1 MEITVLI
8 VEDEELYADKMEMQL
23 DKLGYRHL
31 DTVDNSND
39 ALVSINKEIP
49 DIILMDINIQGEYDG
64 IELADKIH
72 KLYNNIPI
80 LFITSLQDNMT
91 FRRASRTN
99 PVGFLTKP
107 FNELQLQRS
116 LELIVD
122 QLESNSED
130 KQSIFSNSFLFIKNQ
145 QKLEKVYFKDIF
157 YLEADGRYTKIITK
171 NKKYLLRRSLQD
183 LISKFSNHQFVQ
195 THRSFVLNLQLVTS
209 VDLFEHMIYLDKYH
223 VPLSRRNKDTFLE
236 QLEMI

>member
-1 MEITVLI
+1 MKITVLI

-23 DKLGYRHL
+23 DKLGYHHL

-39 ALVSINKEIP
+39 ALAALEEEIP
-49 DIILMDINIQGEYDG
+49 DIILMDVNIQGEYDG
-64 IELADKIH
+64 IEVADKIH
-72 KLYNNIPI
+72 KLHNDIPI
-80 LFITSLQDNMT
+80 LFITSLQDDMT

-99 PVGFLTKP
+99 PVGFLNKP

-116 LELIVD
+116 LELIVN
-122 QLESNSED
+122 QLENESDD

-157 YLEADGRYTKIITK
+157 YLEADGRYTKVITK
-171 NKKYLLRRSLQD
+171 DKKYLLRRSLQE
-183 LISKFSNHQFVQ
+183 LINKFSNHQFIQ
-195 THRSFVLNLQLVTS
+195 THRSFALNLQLVTS

-223 VPLSRRNKDTFLE
+223 VPLSKRNKDLFL
-236 QLEMI
+236 QKLEMI